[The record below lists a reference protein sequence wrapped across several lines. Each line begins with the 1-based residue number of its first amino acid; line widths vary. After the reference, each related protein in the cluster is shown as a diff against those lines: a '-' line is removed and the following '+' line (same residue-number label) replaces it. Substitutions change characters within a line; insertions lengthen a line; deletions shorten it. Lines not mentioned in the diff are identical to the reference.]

1 MHITAAVTRSP
12 SQMFCVEEVELDAPR
27 EDEVLVKIDAVGLCH
42 TDIVVA
48 EGVLPIPMPGVL
60 GHEGAGTVVAVGA
73 KVSKLKK
80 GDRVVMT
87 FNFCGECVQCLKG
100 APSYCVNFMPLN
112 YAPVR
117 GDGSHTICACGTEAG
132 ISGCF
137 FGQSSFASHAL
148 GNERNVVKVADD
160 VPLTFLG
167 PLGCGFQTGA
177 GAVMRSLKAEAG
189 SGIIVFGGGPVG
201 LSAVMGARVQGCKTI
216 ILVEPMAERRA
227 LGLELGA
234 THVIDPKAQDVVGR
248 VREIVPEGV
257 NNAVDTSG
265 AVAAME
271 AALGCL
277 AMRGTLALIGV
288 PSNPAAALPLNVLA
302 ALSNGLTV
310 RAVIEGDS
318 DPHEFIPQLVDLYK
332 AGKFPIDK
340 LVRTYPFAAINQAV
354 DEQKR
359 GLCVKAVLTF

>member
-12 SQMFCVEEVELDAPR
+12 SQMFCVEEVEIESPR
-27 EDEVLVKIDAVGLCH
+27 EDEILVKIAAVGLCH
-42 TDIVVA
+42 TDIVAA
-48 EGVLPIPMPGVL
+48 EGVLPIPLPGGL
-60 GHEGAGTVVAVGA
+60 GHEGAGIVEAVGA
-73 KVSKLKK
+73 KVTKFKK

-87 FNFCGECVQCLKG
+87 FNFCGKCVQCLKG
-100 APSYCVNFMPLN
+100 SPSYCVNFMPLN

-117 GDGSHTICACGTEAG
+117 GDGSHTLCACGTGAA

-137 FGQSSFASHAL
+137 FGQSSFASYAL
-148 GNERNVVKVADD
+148 GNERNVIKVADD

-177 GAVMRSLKAEAG
+177 GAVMRSLSAEAG
-189 SGIIVFGGGPVG
+189 SSIMVFGGGPVG
-201 LSAVMGARVQGCKTI
+201 LSAVMGAVVQGCKTI
-216 ILVEPMAERRA
+216 ILVEPMPERRA

-234 THVIDPKAQDVVGR
+234 THVIDPKSEDVVAR
-248 VREIVPEGV
+248 AREIVPEGV

-265 AVAAME
+265 AIPAME

-277 AMRGTLALIGV
+277 GMRGTLALIGV
-288 PSNPAAALPLNVLA
+288 PSNLAAALPLNIMA
-302 ALSNGLTV
+302 TLSSAITIK
-310 RAVIEGDS
+310 AVIEGDS
-318 DPHEFIPQLVDLYK
+318 NPEVFIPQLVDLYK

-340 LVRTYPFAAINQAV
+340 LIKTYPFAEINKAV